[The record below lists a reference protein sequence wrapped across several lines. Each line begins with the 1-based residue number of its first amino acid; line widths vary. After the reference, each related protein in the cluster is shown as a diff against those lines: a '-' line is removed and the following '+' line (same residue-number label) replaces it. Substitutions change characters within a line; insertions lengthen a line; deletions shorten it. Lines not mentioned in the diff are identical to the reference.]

1 MKADG
6 KRLRRFLLILLLLFG
21 IVAGY
26 SQDLEKQKS
35 LVTQLLAEKKNE
47 AAIDTL
53 KAMRLQR
60 QEDPELYYL
69 LGKAYHDIGDYKNA
83 EVAYKMALY
92 FKSTYVEANYELG
105 LTKLKQN
112 LPAEAIYFLDQVI
125 QIQPDYDEARRRL
138 GEAYYLVEK
147 YQPAL
152 DALNWL
158 IKKNDRDYE
167 SYYFVGLVRWKQN
180 LHDAAVWNFQQ
191 CLGVK
196 LDYLPALKA
205 LSQLYT
211 NFDRGVD
218 ALPIYEKIIEIS
230 PDSLKDK
237 ETVRELFFQRGKMR
251 FQKDSLMT
259 ALNDFRKVLIL
270 DPVHKEARTILDEV
284 YKKRNY
290 DSLMTQA
297 TQALENQNLLAA
309 QSLFSKA
316 VLQAKN
322 NSEQDSA
329 NNYLDSLNSML
340 NMQKF
345 ESKIS
350 TLFNQAEEAFNNGEY
365 ELALKYYQEIL
376 ILNPSDEAS
385 QSALKETGSIKYF
398 LEATNEWK
406 DENWKAALEN
416 FEKVIS
422 FYPNFPGINAKYQAL
437 KKIERIETQRAI
449 VHRALRNGHYQTAKS
464 LFEQLFKFDSQNPKL
479 FETWFLIKKHLLDF
493 YIEMGIRFLPHL
505 GIGLFVLLIL
515 FAFLVPR
522 RPARFFSRLKLSFGM
537 IFLII
542 PAIAVALIGIYLMKA
557 PLPADAEIELN
568 SEHISLLLEENQE
581 LNASLEADSIS
592 ISKLSQ
598 LELTRVNFNQNMG
611 AGADTSNYLK
621 ILGDTLKNPLEVQFN
636 QIKEPVVFDKNYLES
651 WSKLNLR
658 LKNSNVQMTFFP
670 PLLVESSP
678 SWLVGTVNVP
688 GKILVKIPKYGK
700 ILNDTTGKSIK
711 VNSRELVG
719 MPLDETSSVKFQT
732 SITNMQILLKRA
744 RSITFQNLPV
754 TDVSYLRFVP
764 GDGEVKVRSGL
775 KKAKITLSSNH
786 FTKKEIETTRNF
798 YFYPNYL
805 TLKAIQI
812 EKDTFKLMLVGKLRS
827 IIIRNDNGQ
836 FEEMM
841 PSYFS
846 LINGKWPW
854 ALPVGA
860 LVWLVLTIIGIIFLL
875 RYNRRQEKR
884 VIVTEMPPQE
894 TPKVEEKVITVSF
907 KELILP
913 FHTHWQEHLS
923 QTLIPELEKRKVQ
936 LEGDVQNEKNRQRKR
951 EITKLLNDTK
961 LMLDDYVNE
970 LNNKVTEG

>member
-6 KRLRRFLLILLLLFG
+6 NRLIRFFLILLLLAG
-21 IVAGY
+21 IVMGDA
-26 SQDLEKQKS
+26 QEVEKQKS
-35 LVTQLLAEKKNE
+35 LVIQLLAEKKHQ

-69 LGKAYHDIGDYKNA
+69 LGKAYYNIGDYKNA

-92 FKSTYVEANYELG
+92 FKNAHVAANYELG

-112 LPAEAIYFLDQVI
+112 LPAEAIYFFDQVV

-138 GEAYYLVEK
+138 GEAYYRVDK

-191 CLGVK
+191 SLGVK
-196 LDYLPALKA
+196 PDYLPALRA

-211 NFDRGVD
+211 NFDRGID

-237 ETVRELFFQRGKMR
+237 NAVRELFFQRGKMR

-259 ALNDFRKVLIL
+259 ALNDFQKVLIL
-270 DPVHKEARTILDEV
+270 DPMHKEARTIMDEV

-297 TQALENQNLLAA
+297 TQALADQNLLAA

-340 NMQKF
+340 NMQKL

-350 TLFNQAEEAFNNGEY
+350 MLFNQAEEAFNNGEY

-479 FETWFLIKKHLLDF
+479 FETWFLIKKYLLDF
-493 YIEMGIRFLPHL
+493 YIATGIQFLPHF
-505 GIGLFVLLIL
+505 GSGLLLL
-515 FAFLVPR
+515 LLLSAFLFPR
-522 RPARFFSRLKLSFGM
+522 RPARFFSRLKLSTGL
-537 IFLII
+537 ILII
-542 PAIAVALIGIYLMKA
+542 FPTIALVLVGIYLMKA
-557 PLPADAEIELN
+557 PIPADADIELD
-568 SEHISLLLEENQE
+568 SEHISLLLEENQP
-581 LNASLEADSIS
+581 LSAKMEADSII

-598 LELTRVNFNQNMG
+598 LELKNVNFNQNIG
-611 AGADTSNYLK
+611 DSSNYLK
-621 ILGDTLKNPLEVQFN
+621 ILGDTLKNPLEIQFN
-636 QIKEPVVFDKNYLES
+636 QIKKPVVFDKNYLES

-670 PLLVESSP
+670 PLLVESNP

-688 GKILVKIPKYGK
+688 GKILVKIPKYGE
-700 ILNDTTGKSIK
+700 ILNDTTGNAIK

-719 MPLDETSSVKFQT
+719 MPLDETSGVKFQT
-732 SITNMQILLKRA
+732 SITNMQMLLKKA

-754 TDVSYLRFVP
+754 IDLSYLRFVP

-786 FTKKEIETTRNF
+786 FTNKEIETTRNF

-812 EKDTFKLMLVGKLRS
+812 EKDIFKLMLVGKLRS
-827 IIIRNDNGQ
+827 IIIRNENGQ

-854 ALPVGA
+854 ALPAAVA
-860 LVWLVLTIIGIIFLL
+860 VWFVVTIIGIVLL
-875 RYNRRQEKR
+875 VKYSRREEKR
-884 VIVTEMPPQE
+884 VIVTKMPTPA

-907 KELILP
+907 KELITP
-913 FHTHWQEHLS
+913 FHTHWQEHLNR
-923 QTLIPELEKRKVQ
+923 TLIPELEKRTTQ
-936 LEGDVQNEKNRQRKR
+936 LEADVQNEKNRQRKR

-961 LMLDDYVNE
+961 LMLDNHKNE
-970 LNNKVTEG
+970 LNHKVTEG